1 LQCDMVGKELQS
13 LIPWLTPE
21 NSKIYLKFPLRK
33 GNEGHLKEASLPFP
47 IIDSSIPIFR
57 IINARLASTGDEL
70 FKNLFLLVENDDYNL
85 SRAELFGITNDKI
98 DLVWES
104 LRNFYYKNKVKY
116 FELNEIEQR
125 EETNIFRS
133 LFYCKTKNIYFHPLC
148 PSCGHV
154 LEQCDSDEIAKL
166 LRVSPITTS
175 LKRYLYC
182 PDCLASLGIS
192 QVFVKNKDQDDPAF
206 VKDCSALICEWSGL
220 IGRNELI
227 EKFPCVA
234 CSSAGE
240 CYGENRLSSK
250 RLVPFSFF
258 NFHLF
263 AFEAAALHLLDFLPF
278 ISGAS
283 TAEVIAGLHPM
294 RDAYRIEKLETF
306 FSENRGRN
314 PLFFSNPQRN
324 FYEILYLK
332 LAVIGQLAKKVFP
345 EKATPLH
352 PELCLSLKNI
362 WINTCDYD
370 DLLPFWW
377 SFSIHPAGFTLVQTE
392 PKNLKSPLFPIAIHN
407 FAVNFFTILL
417 LNKKQDSRTIRNALL
432 EAVEKYSQEISFK
445 SECSSEN
452 GDMQAFA
459 AENLFWNPTSIGLP
473 SDIQQL
479 WNEVMN
485 LGWRLLRSSY
495 QLAPVM
501 TEAEFLSALQSLSGK
516 IRGYLFSGNL
526 FPQDN
531 QSKKPDKER
540 IRQTLMEIRARWQ
553 TDASPLEIDQ
563 QATLILN
570 GRPVPEPASEPV
582 KPEKEPEDL
591 DKTIIFDA
599 QHETEK
605 NRTGA
610 SSAPT
615 VPEETVILSDSGK
628 TEPSVPIESDHKPDM
643 DESDLLPRT
652 IILTPEELARLTRK
666 KHS

>member
-1 LQCDMVGKELQS
+1 MGGKEIQS
-13 LIPWLTPE
+13 LIPWLNPG
-21 NSKIYLKFPLRK
+21 NSKIHLKFPLQ
-33 GNEGHLKEASLPFP
+33 EGDAGPLKEASLPFP
-47 IIDSSIPIFR
+47 VIDSSSPIFR
-57 IINARLASTGDEL
+57 IINASLASSGEEL
-70 FKNLFLLVENDDYNL
+70 FKNIFLMVEKDDYNL
-85 SRAELFGITNDKI
+85 SRSELFAITNNKI
-98 DLVWES
+98 SFIWNS
-104 LRNFYYKNKVKY
+104 LRNFYYKHKVKY
-116 FELNEIEQR
+116 FELNETQNIKEI
-125 EETNIFRS
+125 NIFRS

-166 LRVSPITTS
+166 LQLSPVTTS

-192 QVFVKNKDQDDPAF
+192 QVFVKNKEQDDPTF

-234 CSSAGE
+234 CFSAGE

-263 AFEAAALHLLDFLPF
+263 AFEAAALHLLDFLPLV
-278 ISGAS
+278 SGA
-283 TAEVIAGLHPM
+283 TAAEVIAGLHPS

-306 FSENRGRN
+306 FSENRGCN
-314 PLFFSNPQRN
+314 PLFFFDPQRN

-345 EKATPLH
+345 EKAVPDH

-362 WINTCDYD
+362 WININDYD

-377 SFSIHPAGFTLVQTE
+377 SFSIHPAGFSLAETE
-392 PKNLKSPLFPIAIHN
+392 PQNLKSPIYPLAIYN

-417 LNKKQDSRTIRNALL
+417 LNQKQDSRTIRNALL
-432 EAVEKYSQEISFK
+432 EAVEKHSQEISFK

-452 GDMQAFA
+452 GDIQAFA
-459 AENLFWNPTSIGLP
+459 AENLFWNQTNVGLP

-495 QLAPVM
+495 QLAPIM
-501 TEAEFLSALQSLSGK
+501 SEAEFLTALQSLSSEIK
-516 IRGYLFSGNL
+516 GYLFRGNL
-526 FPQDN
+526 FPLDSESQT
-531 QSKKPDKER
+531 PDKER
-540 IRQTLMEIRARWQ
+540 IRQTLMEIRASWQ
-553 TDASPLEIDQ
+553 TDTSPLEIDQ

-570 GRPVPEPASEPV
+570 GQPVPEPMSEPV
-582 KPEKEPEDL
+582 NPEKEPQDL
-591 DKTIIFDA
+591 DKTIIFDV
-599 QHETEK
+599 QQETEN
-605 NRTGA
+605 NRTGVR
-610 SSAPT
+610 SAPT

-628 TEPSVPIESDHKPDM
+628 KEPSVQIESDHKPDK

-652 IILTPEELARLTRK
+652 IILTQEELARLTGK